1 MIRDAFLHGSAACLG
16 ELLVRPLDR
25 PLEHPCPYVV
35 AVTRRAVPGR
45 EDEVVRLAVI
55 RARLVRLQLVE
66 QGQGRGQI
74 TPFKDLAPKSPVMVE
89 SARSRGDERAIR
101 RAASRE
107 EPAGCWRPYGLAS
120 APPALPLIDAGVRL
134 FVVGTGPALPASCEL
149 FSPAL
154 RANFAN
160 HE

>member
-66 QGQGRGQI
+66 QVRGEVR
-74 TPFKDLAPKSPVMVE
+74 LR
-89 SARSRGDERAIR
+89 RSRILLQSRQSFSSRREAVATEERSDGR
-101 RAASRE
+101 RLEKSRRV
-107 EPAGCWRPYGLAS
+107 AGGPTGWRAHR
-120 APPALPLIDAGVRL
+120 RL
-134 FVVGTGPALPASCEL
+134 YLS
-149 FSPAL
+149 
-154 RANFAN
+154 
-160 HE
+160 